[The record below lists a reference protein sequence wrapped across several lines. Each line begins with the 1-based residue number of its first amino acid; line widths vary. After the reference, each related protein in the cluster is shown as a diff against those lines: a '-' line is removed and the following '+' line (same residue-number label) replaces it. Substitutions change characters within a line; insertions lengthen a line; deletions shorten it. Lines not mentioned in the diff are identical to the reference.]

1 MLDLNMKRK
10 YEVLRELNQRIPFKE
25 ADYFNMVFATGIAKG
40 VKFTEDK
47 IKDILLNGIEDK
59 FITYGEALSL
69 FKVYK
74 NILME

>member
-10 YEVLRELNQRIPFKE
+10 YEVLRELNQMVPFKE

-47 IKDILLNGIEDK
+47 IRNTLLNGIEDK

-69 FKVYK
+69 FEVYK